1 MLPRCDAMPLMST
14 PLHGPVLRDER
25 CGVDLAHR
33 SLVSMSDRTHQP
45 HSRTRPFAIHTM
57 PLTSFFS
64 RERPS
69 RLNPPPPP
77 PPLTSSKFL
86 EENKSK
92 PGVVS
97 LPSGLQYKIISSGSG
112 GGHPTASSPC
122 SCHYEGRTAQN
133 YPDGK
138 VFDSSYQRNAPSTF
152 APNQVIKGWTK
163 AMQLMSEGDK
173 WELYI
178 PSGVFVSHHFPHMS
192 HPILPPRLPHSLFFL
207 LIPAIYHRSLFESD
221 LAYGDSGR
229 PPVIGGGDVLIF
241 TLELLKILGQKTA
254 SIDGVGQV
262 ALSPVALGLVAHHAG
277 EHDESQVERDG
288 KHHEDKTP
296 NGPSNDPFNV
306 ATQHHEDQ
314 TPTNGLK
321 DPINVA
327 SHHGGH
333 EDQAPANGIKEP
345 INVASMPTEES
356 TPDNFDDPLY
366 NTLASMPSEDATP
379 DNFDDPLYSTASV
392 TTSESMASTY
402 GVAAAGFLGSFSLVM
417 GVGFFFIKKS
427 ANNRAQ
433 IRSVQ
438 SARRTPAAEASI
450 SHSMMSI

>member
-1 MLPRCDAMPLMST
+1 MLARL
-14 PLHGPVLRDER
+14 
-25 CGVDLAHR
+25 
-33 SLVSMSDRTHQP
+33 LVV
-45 HSRTRPFAIHTM
+45 FAAFAAA
-57 PLTSFFS
+57 SN
-64 RERPS
+64 REG
-69 RLNPPPPP
+69 
-77 PPLTSSKFL
+77 SKFL

-152 APNQVIKGWTK
+152 APNQVIKGWTE

-178 PSGVFVSHHFPHMS
+178 P
-192 HPILPPRLPHSLFFL
+192 
-207 LIPAIYHRSLFESD
+207 SD

-262 ALSPVALGLVAHHAG
+262 ALSPVALGPVAHHAG

-402 GVAAAGFLGSFSLVM
+402 GAAAAGFLGSFSLVM

-438 SARRTPAAEASI
+438 SARRTPAAGASI